1 MFICNPPPFIFLC
14 FTSTPPSHL
23 YGYIQVSTWLCC
35 SYSHM
40 DTIHLVPSVVAIY
53 EGHLETFVPLLL
65 HSNPRPE
72 NAAASVGRIGVADCC
87 IVCMQI
93 LKIFPRNH
101 LTLWHPTGSHSHE
114 WSAASL

>member
-1 MFICNPPPFIFLC
+1 
-14 FTSTPPSHL
+14 
-23 YGYIQVSTWLCC
+23 
-35 SYSHM
+35 M

-87 IVCMQI
+87 IVCMHDPENLPKKSPDPMAPYRI
-93 LKIFPRNH
+93 P
-101 LTLWHPTGSHSHE
+101 
-114 WSAASL
+114 